1 MCACMCV
8 EGGHQIES
16 SAVLICLCML
26 CSFSIFSCV
35 DMFVHLSMGAN
46 TWVFECRKDVDV

>member
-1 MCACMCV
+1 MCV
-8 EGGHQIES
+8 CVEVGHQIES